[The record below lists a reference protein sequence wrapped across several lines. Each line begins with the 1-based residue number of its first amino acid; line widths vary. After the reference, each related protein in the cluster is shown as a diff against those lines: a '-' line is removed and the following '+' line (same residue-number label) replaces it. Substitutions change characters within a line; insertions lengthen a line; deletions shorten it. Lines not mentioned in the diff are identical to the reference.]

1 MKNPLA
7 HWKRPLPVP
16 VQVRRNLFSPF
27 DSIFER
33 MMEDFYRDFERPSA
47 SFGDWE
53 NLMLHPCVDIIDTQ
67 NAFKVEAE
75 VPGMG
80 PEDLKISISDHVL
93 TIKGEKTVSQKD
105 KGQNYAMREIAY
117 GSYQRN
123 IPLPESADTEKVKA
137 TFKKGMLWIE
147 IPKKAGSPERYR
159 EITVESAAS

>member
-7 HWKRPLPVP
+7 HWKRSLPIP

-27 DSIFER
+27 DATFER
-33 MMEDFYRDFERPSA
+33 MMEEFYQDFDRPST

-53 NLMLHPCVDIIDTQ
+53 NLMIHPSVDIIDTQ
-67 NAFKVEAE
+67 EMFKVEAE

-80 PEDLKISISDHVL
+80 PEDLKILITDRVL

-105 KGQNYAMREIAY
+105 KNQNYAVREIAY
-117 GSYQRN
+117 GSYQRA

-147 IPKKAGSPERYR
+147 IPKREESSARYR
-159 EITVESAAS
+159 EVKVEHAES

>member
-1 MKNPLA
+1 MQSEYTDYFDFSYIHIFGDRTMKNPLA

-33 MMEDFYRDFERPSA
+33 MTEDFYRDFERPSA

-67 NAFKVEAE
+67 NAFKV
-75 VPGMG
+75 
-80 PEDLKISISDHVL
+80 
-93 TIKGEKTVSQKD
+93 
-105 KGQNYAMREIAY
+105 
-117 GSYQRN
+117 
-123 IPLPESADTEKVKA
+123 KA

>member
-1 MKNPLA
+1 MQSEYTDYFDFSYIHIFGDRTMKNPLA

-33 MMEDFYRDFERPSA
+33 MMEDF
-47 SFGDWE
+47 
-53 NLMLHPCVDIIDTQ
+53 
-67 NAFKVEAE
+67 
-75 VPGMG
+75 
-80 PEDLKISISDHVL
+80 KISISDHVL

-123 IPLPESADTEKVKA
+123 IPLPESAD
-137 TFKKGMLWIE
+137 
-147 IPKKAGSPERYR
+147 
-159 EITVESAAS
+159 